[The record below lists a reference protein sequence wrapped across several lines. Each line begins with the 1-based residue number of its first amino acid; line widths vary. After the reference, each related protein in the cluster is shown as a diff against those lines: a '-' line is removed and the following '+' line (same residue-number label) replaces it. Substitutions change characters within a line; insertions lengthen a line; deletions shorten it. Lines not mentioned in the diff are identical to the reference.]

1 MFAFTLLWYLR
12 VNFLQYVNPSII
24 VCFPNSSVGLHPDAH
39 FCVHKIYKII
49 NNGVFW
55 KIKQISSPQ
64 TLLFSMIIWWETV
77 RSSVFGV
84 RLFAAIHLF
93 ISSHNEIKDFCS
105 MDKKT
110 GRRYVRCLPVSTINI
125 QFYREKA
132 RKKRWNTYR
141 VPPF

>member
-1 MFAFTLLWYLR
+1 MFAFTLLRYLR
-12 VNFLQYVNPSII
+12 VNFLQYINPSII

-39 FCVHKIYKII
+39 FCVREICVYTNNADYIKYRIKKSEQFLSSSI
-49 NNGVFW
+49 NVCLS
-55 KIKQISSPQ
+55 KYSP
-64 TLLFSMIIWWETV
+64 T
-77 RSSVFGV
+77 RSPF
-84 RLFAAIHLF
+84 FAAIHLF

-125 QFYREKA
+125 QFYRKIA